1 MFRPFVFAR
10 LKLCG
15 YDPESEDAAF
25 AANAYGYEKMDALR
39 CGGRFERFGQHYLCA
54 GAFALSW
61 KKRVWPL
68 SDRRLILF
76 LYIRFHQNQSY
87 F

>member
-1 MFRPFVFAR
+1 MMFRPFVFAR

-39 CGGRFERFGQHYLCA
+39 CGGRFQRDGVLAA
-54 GAFALSW
+54 GE
-61 KKRVWPL
+61 
-68 SDRRLILF
+68 
-76 LYIRFHQNQSY
+76 Y
-87 F
+87 

>member
-1 MFRPFVFAR
+1 MMFRPFVFAR

-39 CGGRFERFGQHYLCA
+39 CGGRF
-54 GAFALSW
+54 
-61 KKRVWPL
+61 
-68 SDRRLILF
+68 
-76 LYIRFHQNQSY
+76 
-87 F
+87 